1 MVKEFYDDEKKKI
14 AIFSHR
20 RWLVEKYQM
29 GWRFGNPKD
38 EDELLKI

>member
-1 MVKEFYDDEKKKI
+1 MKEFYDDEKKKI